1 MAEIYTAILPT
12 IRMSNLVSPKQRPAA
27 VVVNSLVNA
36 GVKLVFGIPGAKVDP
51 VFNELM
57 DHPDI
62 KLVVCRHEQNAGFIA
77 AAIGRLTGRPG
88 VCIVTSGPGGTNLTT
103 ALATANT
110 EGDPVVALVGSVP
123 RKMSLVRTHQS
134 LHLMDVFN
142 SIAKKTSAIQHED
155 QVAAEMLNSF
165 RIATSHPQGV
175 TALDLPLDIMSS
187 QEPTSGPFEP
197 QAFAAPLQ
205 GPAPRTSVERLAKV
219 IDEAKL
225 PVFLLGARASDP
237 KVTSALHHF
246 LRKHPIPVLETFQAA
261 GCISR
266 ELLHLYYGRLGLF
279 RNQPGDKLLAHSDL
293 VITVGYDPGEY
304 DPPMWNPTGNLNIV
318 HVDVKACDWGFNYQP
333 RLELVGSI
341 EDTLLHLTEQAEQ
354 IPLDTVTSDLCKS
367 ISKEFYAWKD
377 TKDVRPSDPSG
388 PLVHPLHFISTL
400 QSLVSDETVVC
411 CDIGTVY
418 IYMSRYFFSYLP
430 RHFLVSNG
438 QQTLGVAL
446 PWAIAASLIQ
456 HPTDPSKRKKV
467 ISISGD
473 GGFMFTSQ
481 ELSTA
486 VQQGCDIT
494 HFIWNDSQYNMVA
507 IQEEAKYGR
516 KSGVD
521 LGGVDF
527 VKFAEAFDAKGLKVN
542 QAGDLEEVMKTA
554 LAHAGVSI
562 VEVPI
567 DYSHNADLM
576 AHVISD
582 DMN

>member
-1 MAEIYTAILPT
+1 
-12 IRMSNLVSPKQRPAA
+12 MSNVDTPRQRPAA

-51 VFNELM
+51 LFNELM

-88 VCIVTSGPGGTNLTT
+88 VCVVTSGPGGTNLTT

-123 RKMSLVRTHQS
+123 RKMSLVKTHQS
-134 LHLMDVFN
+134 LHVMDVLKP
-142 SIAKKTSAIQHED
+142 IVKKTSSIQHED
-155 QVAAEMLNSF
+155 QVAEELLNAF
-165 RIATSHPQGV
+165 RLATSHPQGV

-187 QEPTSGPFEP
+187 KQSTIGPFASR
-197 QAFAAPLQ
+197 AFDAPLK
-205 GPAPRTSVERLAKV
+205 GPAPPTSVVRLAKM
-219 IDEAKL
+219 IDGAKL
-225 PVFLLGARASDP
+225 PVFLLGMRASDP
-237 KVTSALHHF
+237 KVTAALHHF

-261 GCISR
+261 GCVSR

-293 VITVGYDPGEY
+293 VITVGYDPTEY
-304 DPPMWNPTGNLNIV
+304 DPPMWNPTGKLDIA
-318 HVDVKACDWGFNYQP
+318 HLDVKACDWGFNYQP
-333 RLELVGSI
+333 SLELVGSI
-341 EDTLLHLTEQAEQ
+341 EETLLHLTEQAGQ
-354 IPLDTVTSDLCKS
+354 IPLDGPTHELCKP
-367 ISKEFYAWKD
+367 ISQEFYAWKD
-377 TKDVRPSDPSG
+377 TKDVRPTDLSN
-388 PLVHPLHFISTL
+388 PLIHPLHFISTL
-400 QSLVSDETVVC
+400 QSLVSDDTVVC

-418 IYMSRYFFSYLP
+418 IYMSRYFLSYLP

-494 HFIWNDSQYNMVA
+494 HFIWNDSKYNMVA

-516 KSGVD
+516 ESGVD
-521 LGGVDF
+521 LGGVNF
-527 VKFAEAFDAKGLKVN
+527 VKFAEAFDAKGWKVN
-542 QAGDLEEVMKTA
+542 HAGDLDKVMKMA
-554 LAHAGVSI
+554 LAHTGVGV

-567 DYSHNADLM
+567 DYSHNAELM

-582 DMN
+582 DVN

>member
-1 MAEIYTAILPT
+1 MSSSTTAQ
-12 IRMSNLVSPKQRPAA
+12 QRPAA
-27 VVVNSLVNA
+27 VVVKSLANA

-51 VFNELM
+51 LFNELM

-88 VCIVTSGPGGTNLTT
+88 VCVATSGPGATNLTT

-123 RKMSLVRTHQS
+123 RKMSLVKTHQS
-134 LHLMDVFN
+134 LRVIDVLHP
-142 SIAKKTSAIQHED
+142 IAKMACGIQHED
-155 QVAAEMLNSF
+155 QVAEELLSAF
-165 RIATSHPQGV
+165 RIAASHPQGV
-175 TALDLPLDIMSS
+175 AVLDLPLDIMSS
-187 QEPTSGPFEP
+187 KQSTTGPFSAS
-197 QAFAAPLQ
+197 AFEAPLQ
-205 GPAPRTSVERLAKV
+205 GPAPQSSIVRLAKM

-225 PVFLLGARASDP
+225 PVFLLGMRASDP
-237 KVTSALHHF
+237 KVTAALHQF
-246 LRKHPIPVLETFQAA
+246 LGKHPIPVLETFQAA
-261 GCISR
+261 GCVSR
-266 ELLHLYYGRLGLF
+266 ELLHLFYGRLGLF
-279 RNQPGDKLLAHSDL
+279 RNQPGDELLAHSDL
-293 VITVGYDPGEY
+293 VITVGYDPTEY
-304 DPPMWNPTGNLNIV
+304 DPPMWNPTGRLHIA
-318 HVDVKACDWGFNYQP
+318 HVDVKACDWAFSYQP
-333 RLELVGSI
+333 TVELVGSI
-341 EDTLLHLTEQAEQ
+341 DETLLHLAEQAEQ
-354 IPLDTVTSDLCKS
+354 VPLGEPTNELCKRLS
-367 ISKEFYAWKD
+367 HEFYAWKD
-377 TKDVRPSDPSG
+377 TKDVRPSDPSR
-388 PLVHPLHFISTL
+388 PLIHPLHFISTL
-400 QSLVSDETVVC
+400 QSLVADDTVVC

-456 HPTDPSKRKKV
+456 HPTDPSQRKKV

-494 HFIWNDSQYNMVA
+494 HFIWNDNQYNMVA

-516 KSGVD
+516 ESGVD

-527 VKFAEAFDAKGLKVN
+527 VKFAEAFDAKGWKVGR
-542 QAGDLEEVMKTA
+542 AGDLETVMKTA
-554 LAHAGVSI
+554 LAHTGVAV

-567 DYSHNADLM
+567 DYSRNADLM

-582 DMN
+582 DVN

>member
-1 MAEIYTAILPT
+1 
-12 IRMSNLVSPKQRPAA
+12 MSNSDSSRQRPTA

-36 GVKLVFGIPGAKVDP
+36 GVKLVFGIPGAKVDAL
-51 VFNELM
+51 FNELM

-88 VCIVTSGPGGTNLTT
+88 VCVVTSGPGGTNLTT

-134 LHLMDVFN
+134 LHVMDVLKP
-142 SIAKKTSAIQHED
+142 IVKKTSSIQHED
-155 QVAAEMLNSF
+155 QVAEELLNAF
-165 RIATSHPQGV
+165 RVATSHPQGV

-187 QEPTSGPFEP
+187 KQSTIGPFASS
-197 QAFAAPLQ
+197 AFDAPIK
-205 GPAPRTSVERLAKV
+205 GPAPQSSVLRLAKMV
-219 IDEAKL
+219 DEAKL
-225 PVFLLGARASDP
+225 PVFLLGMRASDP
-237 KVTSALHHF
+237 KVTAALHHF

-266 ELLHLYYGRLGLF
+266 ELLHLFYGRLGLF

-293 VITVGYDPGEY
+293 VIAVGYDPTEY
-304 DPPMWNPTGNLNIV
+304 DPPMWNPTGKLNIV
-318 HVDVKACDWGFNYQP
+318 HVDVKACDWGFSYQP

-341 EDTLLHLTEQAEQ
+341 EETVLQLTEQAKQ
-354 IPLDTVTSDLCKS
+354 IPLDGPASDLCKS
-367 ISKEFYAWKD
+367 ISTEFYAWKD
-377 TKDVRPSDPSG
+377 TKDAKPSDPTN
-388 PLVHPLHFISTL
+388 PLVHPLHFVSTL
-400 QSLVSDETVVC
+400 QSLVSDDTVVC

-456 HPTDPSKRKKV
+456 HPTDPSKRNKV

-494 HFIWNDSQYNMVA
+494 HFIWNDNQYNMVA

-527 VKFAEAFDAKGLKVN
+527 VKFAEAFDAKGWKVN
-542 QAGDLEEVMKTA
+542 QAGQLKKIMEEA
-554 LAHAGVSI
+554 LAYRGVGV

-567 DYSHNADLM
+567 DYSRNAELM

-582 DMN
+582 DVN